1 MALWTP
7 ANLSVAPR
15 LVMDGEAVP
24 WSGSNY
30 ATTANSGSIGG
41 NWNALQGTVVKGSLL
56 NAFNTLSFDGTRNL
70 KLSVQAA
77 WSGDACF
84 FAVLQN
90 VVAVDGGLVSHDWPW
105 PSSGWTVYP
114 RMANAGGASGYTW
127 SAGDTLVFGSGSDI
141 STPGNGNW
149 TIATTPL
156 ASGSAAHIFV
166 GRAGVTGLVRTD
178 GTIET
183 EPARTTNRATAVDTG
198 PRLDYYL
205 GSTSEVAYNAPEYGN
220 FQLAYL
226 CVGVGFTDDDI
237 ERLEG
242 WAAWRYN
249 LVSLLPAGHTYKSAA
264 PTFGVSSITGTLA
277 VTSAKD
283 TAAFAG
289 SITETLGAV
298 YLDPAKLGPTI
309 TLSNANLTATQTAA
323 ATGNVRA
330 TAHHSSGKYYYEFLV
345 NAVTGNMQV
354 GLCAD
359 ALPLTEYLGQSSL
372 LSIGVDETSGWLGAT
387 GTITAPGLIVGHT
400 YGMAIDLSGSASGLG
415 KAWCKD
421 ITAGGNWNANA
432 GSDPVTGV
440 GGALFFTTVPNIPPT
455 ITSGTSASVP
465 ENTTAVMTVTA
476 TDTG

>member
-1 MALWTP
+1 MAPWTP

-30 ATTANSGSIGG
+30 ATTTNSGSIGG
-41 NWNALQGTVVKGSLL
+41 TWDAREGTVVKGSLL
-56 NAFNTLSFDGTRNL
+56 NSFNTLSFNGTRNL
-70 KLSVQAA
+70 KLSIQAN
-77 WSGDACF
+77 WTGDACF

-90 VVAVDGGLVSHDWPW
+90 VVAVDGALAAHGWPHTT
-105 PSSGWTVYP
+105 SGWVVYP
-114 RMANAGGASGYTW
+114 RMASAGGDVGYPW

-141 STPGNGNW
+141 STPPNGNW

-178 GTIET
+178 GTVET
-183 EPARTTNRATAVDTG
+183 EPARTTNRAAAADTA
-198 PRLDYYL
+198 PFPDYFI
-205 GSTSEVAYNAPEYGN
+205 GSSWEVAHGSPEYGN

-264 PTFGVSSITGTLA
+264 PTIGVSSITGTLA
-277 VTSAKD
+277 TTSQKD

-289 SITETLGAV
+289 SITVTLGAV
-298 YLDPAKLGPTI
+298 YLDSTKLGPTI
-309 TLSNANLTATQTAA
+309 TLSPDKLTATQTAA
-323 ATGNVRA
+323 ATGNARA

-345 NAVTGNMQV
+345 NTSGNMQV

-372 LSIGVDETSGWLGAT
+372 LSIGVDDISGWLGAT
-387 GTITAPGLIVGHT
+387 GTITAPALINGHT
-400 YGMAIDLSGSASGLG
+400 YGMAIDLGAG

-421 ITAGGNWNANA
+421 ITAGGFWNANA
-432 GSDPVTGV
+432 GADPVTGV

-455 ITSGTSASVP
+455 ITSGTSVSVP